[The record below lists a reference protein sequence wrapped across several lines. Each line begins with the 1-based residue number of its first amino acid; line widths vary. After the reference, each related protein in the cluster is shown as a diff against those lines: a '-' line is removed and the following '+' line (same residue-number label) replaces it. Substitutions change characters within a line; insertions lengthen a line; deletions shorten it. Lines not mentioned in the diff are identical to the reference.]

1 MIKCKK
7 EPKSSLTC
15 MQIINKGQTQDVDFV
30 KMGVAEV
37 ETENCL
43 RNKKIYLCFFDNSV
57 VCQSHIHYSPW
68 KVIVNAK
75 NHAQTEKITVP
86 MKFH

>member
-43 RNKKIYLCFFDNSV
+43 RNKKIYLCF
-57 VCQSHIHYSPW
+57 
-68 KVIVNAK
+68 
-75 NHAQTEKITVP
+75 
-86 MKFH
+86 